1 MHKILKV
8 LFVVLGVIILGIALL
23 VFTFIQS
30 MKPDKDKEEAIKIQA
45 EQYLKENF
53 NEDFEVYDAL
63 YDNMGN
69 FEFEYAAKA
78 RNENTQTQFLIYPY
92 DETDKMVDTYIAS
105 KWRKELEG
113 EIHPFLSENLG
124 ENIDV
129 YAFFNDRIGNDLGID
144 PNGSNSY
151 KDFVVEATIRL
162 TIPRK
167 KNDDDERVFNEF
179 ISYLKTNDKM
189 LHGNVVVAY
198 IAENGVILED
208 DEWWGEF

>member
-1 MHKILKV
+1 MKKFLKIS
-8 LFVVLGVIILGIALL
+8 FVVLGVIILGIALL
-23 VFTFIQS
+23 VFAFIQS

-78 RNENTQTQFLIYPY
+78 RNENTQTQFLIYFY

-113 EIHPFLSENLG
+113 EIHPFLSEKLG

-151 KDFVVEATIRL
+151 KDFNVEATIRL

-167 KNDDDERVFNEF
+167 KNSDDERVFNEF

-189 LHGNVVVAY
+189 LHGTVVVAY

-208 DEWWGEF
+208 DEWWRDF